1 MRLARR
7 TDPAHETALQVVLD
21 RLTGGVSERSD
32 TPDGWITA
40 VRALRWWAGGLTFLE
55 QAPLRIS
62 PLALLPMVVESRSNS
77 CQHRGSCSRSSR
89 HPLLGGVAA
98 YVAQLDCCRAVRG
111 DGYASTRK
119 SE

>member
-40 VRALRWWAGGLTFLE
+40 VRALPARSAEYAPFPELE
-55 QAPLRIS
+55 RLKR
-62 PLALLPMVVESRSNS
+62 
-77 CQHRGSCSRSSR
+77 
-89 HPLLGGVAA
+89 
-98 YVAQLDCCRAVRG
+98 
-111 DGYASTRK
+111 
-119 SE
+119 